1 MLIPLS
7 FTWTRLKGT
16 KARWKDIK
24 MGKEDQYACVAHL
37 GFVLHER
44 SQEREGDSADRP
56 EDIATDVPTTSM
68 LQGIVRFL
76 NGRKLIAEVVE
87 QHTEAER
94 FLELMQVEAGLIV
107 ERGKN
112 ESGENLYGFVHRTFQ
127 EYFAAGH
134 VYTDYLQEE
143 NPDIITKFLKE
154 HLHSPHWHEV
164 ILLLLGKLMS
174 KPVTGKLRQ
183 ILHGEIKSHRSHH
196 TDVVQQDLFFVCEC
210 LVEEI
215 AVESD
220 LAKDVISLLSNLV
233 KYSPFVS
240 SQ

>member
-1 MLIPLS
+1 
-7 FTWTRLKGT
+7 
-16 KARWKDIK
+16 
-24 MGKEDQYACVAHL
+24 
-37 GFVLHER
+37 
-44 SQEREGDSADRP
+44 
-56 EDIATDVPTTSM
+56 M

-154 HLHSPHWHEV
+154 HLHRPHWHEV
-164 ILLLLGKLMS
+164 ILLLLGKL
-174 KPVTGKLRQ
+174 
-183 ILHGEIKSHRSHH
+183 I
-196 TDVVQQDLFFVCEC
+196 F
-210 LVEEI
+210 
-215 AVESD
+215 
-220 LAKDVISLLSNLV
+220 LLN
-233 KYSPFVS
+233 
-240 SQ
+240 